1 MRRSARPWWLAL
13 AGSLLL
19 HGGLLGGLSWT
30 VPQWPVALEP
40 PPIEARLVPVKPAA
54 PRSPPAKP
62 APPPAPP
69 RPAPPPKPPPDLA
82 VEAAESRAAA
92 DPEVDQPGGSSPD
105 QLRGPAPDEQAGLE
119 PAPAPPP
126 AAEAEPAWPAL
137 NRLPP
142 RLDLR
147 FQVRY
152 GLVTGEQTLVWVD
165 EGERYTIT
173 SVASAS
179 GLAGVFY
186 HGRFVQISRG
196 RITPRGLQPEEF
208 WDQRG
213 TRHSRARFDAAQG
226 TLTLDPAKGAPRQFS
241 YRGEVQDALSL
252 FFQLALTAPPPAG
265 PLAYTV
271 FNGKKLRTYRY
282 VVQGEEMLE
291 TALGTLRALHLV
303 RVADDDGRF
312 EIWLAVDRHYLP
324 VRVLRS
330 DDKGSEVELRV
341 RSIAP

>member
-19 HGGLLGGLSWT
+19 HGGLLGGLSWSL
-30 VPQWPVALEP
+30 PQWPVALES
-40 PPIEARLVPVKPAA
+40 PPIEARLVPVKHAVTV
-54 PRSPPAKP
+54 SPPVKP
-62 APPPAPP
+62 LPVKPVPPPVRP
-69 RPAPPPKPPPDLA
+69 RPVPPPEPPVDIA
-82 VEAAESRAAA
+82 VEAAEPGTATDAAIDEPTEPT
-92 DPEVDQPGGSSPD
+92 DPT
-105 QLRGPAPDEQAGLE
+105 PDELAGIE
-119 PAPAPPP
+119 AAPAHLP
-126 AAEAEPAWPAL
+126 AAEAEAAWPPL
-137 NRLPP
+137 NTLPP

-147 FQVRY
+147 FQVHY
-152 GLVTGEQTLVWVD
+152 GLITGEQTLVWID
-165 EGERYTIT
+165 EGEAYTIT

-186 HGRFVQISRG
+186 RGRFVQISRG

-213 TRHSRARFDAAQG
+213 SRHSSAHFDAAQG
-226 TLTLDPAKGAPRQFS
+226 TLMLDPAKGAPRHFS

-252 FFQLALTAPPPAG
+252 FFQLALTAPPPDG

-271 FNGKKLRTYRY
+271 FNGKKLRDYRY
-282 VVQGEEMLE
+282 DVQGEDMLE
-291 TALGTLRALHLV
+291 TMLGSLRVLHLT
-303 RVADDDGRF
+303 RVADGDGQF

-324 VRVLRS
+324 VQVLHS
-330 DDKGSEVELRV
+330 DDKGNEVELRV

>member
-1 MRRSARPWWLAL
+1 MRRRARRWWLAL

-19 HGGLLGGLSWT
+19 HGGLLAGLSGIL
-30 VPQWPVALEP
+30 PRWPVALES
-40 PPIEARLVPVKPAA
+40 PPIEAQLVRVTPAVAVPPPV
-54 PRSPPAKP
+54 RP
-62 APPPAPP
+62 APPPARP
-69 RPAPPPKPPPDLA
+69 RPVPPPPPVDLAAEAAEPGAAAEPEADKPAAPPP
-82 VEAAESRAAA
+82 
-92 DPEVDQPGGSSPD
+92 D
-105 QLRGPAPDEQAGLE
+105 QLGLPVPDELAASE
-119 PAPAPPP
+119 AAPAPPP
-126 AAEAEPAWPAL
+126 AVEAEPALPAL

-152 GLVTGEQTLVWVD
+152 GLVTGEQTLVWID
-165 EGERYTIT
+165 EGEGYTIT

-186 HGRFVQISRG
+186 RGRFVQISRG

-213 TRHSRARFDAAQG
+213 TRHSSARFDAAQG
-226 TLTLDPAKGAPRQFS
+226 TLTLDPAKGAPRHFS

-252 FFQLALTAPPPAG
+252 FFQLALTAPPSDG

-271 FNGKKLRTYRY
+271 FNGKKLRNYRY
-282 VVQGEEMLE
+282 EVVGEEMLE
-291 TALGTLRALHLV
+291 TALGTLRALHLA
-303 RVADDDGRF
+303 RVAEGDGRF

-324 VRVLRS
+324 LRVLHS
-330 DDKGSEVELRV
+330 DDTGTEVELRV